1 MARKKKP
8 EYKFVPS
15 MGLYRKREKGIN
27 DGKPVYGK
35 TPEELDEKLAYLRKE
50 AAAGID
56 SRNNPTVE
64 QYVENGCSCMVSMC
78 VRRPPMIMSTSF
90 AGLLSLRSDS

>member
-50 AAAGID
+50 AAEGID

-64 QYVENGCSCMVSMC
+64 QYVERWMQLHGQYLVYFL
-78 VRRPPMIMSTSF
+78 PET
-90 AGLLSLRSDS
+90 G